1 MELFDVINPDGSKTG
16 VVKERGVAHR
26 EGALHATVH
35 TWIVRPNDKSGYD
48 VLLQKRSLCK
58 DSNPGNYDISS
69 AGHVDAGDETLES
82 ALRELQEELGIQ
94 ATEGELMEVGTHRGQ
109 FEAVF
114 HGRLFKDNELS
125 TVYLYQK
132 PVDIE
137 KLTLQESEVSEVIWM
152 DFAECREKIKNK
164 SLPNCIYLEEFD
176 MIGEKLGILS
186 EKNI

>member
-1 MELFDVINPDGSKTG
+1 M
-16 VVKERGVAHR
+16 
-26 EGALHATVH
+26 
-35 TWIVRPNDKSGYD
+35 
-48 VLLQKRSLCK
+48 
-58 DSNPGNYDISS
+58 
-69 AGHVDAGDETLES
+69 DAGDETLES
-82 ALRELQEELGIQ
+82 ALRELREELGIE
-94 ATEGELMEVGTHRGQ
+94 AAEDDLTEVGIHRGK

-132 PVDIE
+132 PVDITT
-137 KLTLQESEVSEVIWM
+137 LTLQESEVSEVIWM
-152 DFAECREKIKNK
+152 DFSECREKIKNK

>member
-1 MELFDVINPDGSKTG
+1 M
-16 VVKERGVAHR
+16 
-26 EGALHATVH
+26 
-35 TWIVRPNDKSGYD
+35 
-48 VLLQKRSLCK
+48 
-58 DSNPGNYDISS
+58 
-69 AGHVDAGDETLES
+69 DAGDETLES
-82 ALRELQEELGIQ
+82 ALRELREELGIE
-94 ATEGELMEVGTHRGQ
+94 ATEDDLTEVGVHRGQ

-132 PVDIE
+132 PVDITT
-137 KLTLQESEVSEVIWM
+137 LTLQESEVSDVIWM
-152 DFAECREKIKNK
+152 DFSECREKIKNK

>member
-1 MELFDVINPDGSKTG
+1 M
-16 VVKERGVAHR
+16 
-26 EGALHATVH
+26 
-35 TWIVRPNDKSGYD
+35 
-48 VLLQKRSLCK
+48 
-58 DSNPGNYDISS
+58 
-69 AGHVDAGDETLES
+69 DAGDEILES
-82 ALRELQEELGIQ
+82 ALRELREELGIQ
-94 ATEGELMEVGTHRGQ
+94 ATKEELMEVGTHRGQ

-152 DFAECREKIKNK
+152 DFSECREKIRDK
-164 SLPNCIYLEEFD
+164 SMPNCIYLGEFD

-186 EKNI
+186 K

>member
-1 MELFDVINPDGSKTG
+1 
-16 VVKERGVAHR
+16 
-26 EGALHATVH
+26 
-35 TWIVRPNDKSGYD
+35 
-48 VLLQKRSLCK
+48 
-58 DSNPGNYDISS
+58 
-69 AGHVDAGDETLES
+69 
-82 ALRELQEELGIQ
+82 
-94 ATEGELMEVGTHRGQ
+94 MEVGTHRGQ

-132 PVDIE
+132 PVDITT
-137 KLTLQESEVSEVIWM
+137 LTLQESEVSDVIWM

-186 EKNI
+186 EKNIK

>member
-1 MELFDVINPDGSKTG
+1 M
-16 VVKERGVAHR
+16 
-26 EGALHATVH
+26 
-35 TWIVRPNDKSGYD
+35 
-48 VLLQKRSLCK
+48 
-58 DSNPGNYDISS
+58 
-69 AGHVDAGDETLES
+69 
-82 ALRELQEELGIQ
+82 RELQEELGIQ

-152 DFAECREKIKNK
+152 DFAECREKIRDK
-164 SLPNCIYLEEFD
+164 SMPNCIYLGEFD

-186 EKNI
+186 K